1 MSNTSQPHL
10 IFLHGFLGQADEW
23 QPLLALLPEALRKRC
38 HCLDLPGHGKNL
50 QTVRTFQ
57 ECNRWLTQEITAR
70 GLQQVVLYGYSL
82 GARLSLH
89 YAATSEQTLSSAA
102 HTLCGLVVESGH
114 PGLTDTQACQQ
125 RASQDALWVR
135 RLRREPLSEWLA
147 AWYQQ
152 PVFAEL
158 DAQARAE
165 LITQRSRNSVP
176 HLVRMLAATSLARQ
190 PDMRPWLRQTRL
202 PLLYLSGERD
212 PKFAQLACQLSQECA
227 TLSHLSL
234 PQAGHNIHHAQP
246 QALATALQ
254 AWLATHG
261 WS

>member
-1 MSNTSQPHL
+1 MSSLTQPHL
-10 IFLHGFLGQADEW
+10 VFLHGFLGRADEW
-23 QPLLALLPEALRKRC
+23 QPLLTLLPEPLRARC
-38 HCLDLPGHGKNL
+38 HCLDLPGHGSNGL
-50 QTVRTFQ
+50 TVRNLH
-57 ECNRWLTQEITAR
+57 ECNLWLTLELTAR

-82 GARLSLH
+82 GARLALH
-89 YAATSEQTLSSAA
+89 YVASSAQLPTSSPA
-102 HTLCGLVVESGH
+102 LWGLIVESGH
-114 PGLTDTQACQQ
+114 PGLTDTKARQQ
-125 RASQDALWVR
+125 RARQDARWVR
-135 RLRREPLSEWLA
+135 SLRRDPLPAWLA

-158 DAQARAE
+158 DAQARSE
-165 LITQRSRNSVP
+165 LIALRSRNSGP
-176 HLVRMLAATSLARQ
+176 QLARMLTATSLARQ
-190 PDMRPWLRQTRL
+190 PDLRPWLRQTQL

-246 QALATALQ
+246 QALAAALQ
-254 AWLATHG
+254 AWLAEQG

>member
-1 MSNTSQPHL
+1 MSNRSLPHL

-23 QPLLALLPEALRKRC
+23 QPLLALLPEALRGRC
-38 HCLDLPGHGKNL
+38 HCLELPGHGKNR
-50 QTVRTFQ
+50 QTVRDLQ
-57 ECNRWLTQEITAR
+57 ECNLWLTQELEAR
-70 GLQQVVLYGYSL
+70 GVTHMVLYGYSL
-82 GARLSLH
+82 GSRLALH
-89 YAATSEQTLSSAA
+89 YAATSAQTLPSPP
-102 HTLCGLVVESGH
+102 TLCGLIMESGH
-114 PGLTDTQACQQ
+114 PGLTAPEARQQ
-125 RASQDALWVR
+125 RASQDALWAR
-135 RLRREPLSEWLA
+135 RLRREPLPSWLA

-158 DAQARAE
+158 DAQTRAE
-165 LITQRSRNSVP
+165 LIALRSRNSGP
-176 HLVRMLAATSLARQ
+176 QLARMLTATSLARQ
-190 PDMRPWLRQTRL
+190 PDLRPWLRQTQL

-246 QALATALQ
+246 QALAAALQ
-254 AWLATHG
+254 AWLAEQG